1 MTSSDSL
8 RSFQIGAAAAA
19 ASASAY
25 LLYSHRKEASG
36 AIQTPMASKY
46 QGGED
51 YADPKVVATG
61 LAEDLRSAG
70 IKTSRQNLRTLLAV
84 ALSKGEPLDDKKLTV
99 SLRRVE
105 HPSNR
110 Y

>member
-1 MTSSDSL
+1 MTNSDGL
-8 RSFQIGAAAAA
+8 RGLEIGAAAAA

-25 LLYSHRKEASG
+25 LLYSHRKEVLG
-36 AIQTPMASKY
+36 AVQAPMASKY

-61 LAEDLRSAG
+61 LAEDLRAVG

-84 ALSKGEPLDDKKLTV
+84 VSSKGEPLDDKKLTV
-99 SLRRVE
+99 SLVRV
-105 HPSNR
+105 
-110 Y
+110 